1 MHIGFFVS
9 CRGDVGHLSGAELSR
24 IENLFLRNEH
34 PIGGWAWAYWSR
46 SSSTREVICNSWKHA
61 ASMTP
66 VRFSLAGERQL
77 NIMTCALKRNI
88 LSAGRQGFRRWLEY
102 FGGEYVET

>member
-1 MHIGFFVS
+1 MS

-46 SSSTREVICNSWKHA
+46 SSSTRGSDLQLMEACGQHDSSAVFASGGKAVKHNDVCFEKEH
-61 ASMTP
+61 P
-66 VRFSLAGERQL
+66 
-77 NIMTCALKRNI
+77 I
-88 LSAGRQGFRRWLEY
+88 
-102 FGGEYVET
+102 GG